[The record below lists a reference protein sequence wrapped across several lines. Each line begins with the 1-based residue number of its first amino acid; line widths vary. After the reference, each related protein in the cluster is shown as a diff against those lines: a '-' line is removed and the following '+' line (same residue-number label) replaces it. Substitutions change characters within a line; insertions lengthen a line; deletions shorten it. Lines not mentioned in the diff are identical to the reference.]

1 MIAKRT
7 RKRVPE
13 SAIGY
18 RTEKR
23 LVRGVQALALALVL
37 LVVLFP
43 IYWMILTGIK
53 PKSELY
59 LPDPLLYTL
68 HPTWDN
74 ARSLFSRTPFLTQ
87 LRNSLAVSTV
97 TTSVTIVVGA
107 LAGYSVSRLRYP
119 GRDFFASAIFF
130 VYLIPGILTLIPL
143 YVFMSQLHL
152 LNSLYAL
159 MLAYL
164 GGTVPFAIWV
174 LKGYFT
180 TIPYE
185 MEDAALVDGCT
196 RLQALYRVILPLAAP
211 GLVACAIFAYTLS
224 WNEYLLA
231 MLFNN
236 TKDLWTLPVGLA
248 GLVYGDVFLW
258 GEIMIGAFLMSIPV
272 LVLYV
277 LAQRYVVTGLTAGA
291 VKG

>member
-1 MIAKRT
+1 MMGYKME
-7 RKRVPE
+7 KRVFRGFT
-13 SAIGY
+13 SLSMAI
-18 RTEKR
+18 
-23 LVRGVQALALALVL
+23 VL

-43 IYWMILTGIK
+43 IYWMLLTGIK

-59 LPDPLLYTL
+59 LPDPQLWTANPTL
-68 HPTWDN
+68 DN
-74 ARSLFSRTPFLTQ
+74 LRSLFARTPFLIQ
-87 LRNSLAVSTV
+87 LRNSLIVSFVTTTV
-97 TTSVTIVVGA
+97 TIFVGA
-107 LAGYSVSRLRYP
+107 FAGYSVSRLRYP

-130 VYLIPGILTLIPL
+130 IYLIPGILTLIPL
-143 YVFMSQLHL
+143 YVFMSRLGV
-152 LNSLYAL
+152 LNTLYAL

-174 LKGYFT
+174 LKGYFS

-196 RLQALYRVILPLAAP
+196 RLQALYKVILPLAAP
-211 GLVACAIFAYTLS
+211 GLVACAIFAFTLS

-272 LVLYV
+272 LILYV
-277 LAQRYVVTGLTAGA
+277 MAQRFVVTGLTAGA

>member
-1 MIAKRT
+1 M
-7 RKRVPE
+7 
-13 SAIGY
+13 IGY
-18 RTEKR
+18 RMEKR
-23 LVRGVQALALALVL
+23 IVRGFHTFSILLVL

-43 IYWMILTGIK
+43 IYWMLLTGIR
-53 PKSELY
+53 PKGELY
-59 LPDPLLYTL
+59 LPDPTL
-68 HPTWDN
+68 WTAHPTLEN
-74 ARSLFSRTPFLTQ
+74 ARSLFARTPFLTQ
-87 LRNSLAVSTV
+87 LRNSLTVSTV
-97 TTSVTIVVGA
+97 TTSITIAVGA
-107 LAGYSVSRLRYP
+107 LAGYSISRLRYP

-130 VYLIPGILTLIPL
+130 IYLIPGILTLIPL
-143 YVFMSQLHL
+143 YVFLSRLGL
-152 LNSLYAL
+152 LNTLYSL

-164 GGTVPFAIWV
+164 AGTIPFAIWV
-174 LKGYFT
+174 LKGYFS
-180 TIPYE
+180 TIPSE

-196 RLQALYRVILPLAAP
+196 RLEALVRVILPLAAP
-211 GLVACAIFAYTLS
+211 GLVACAIFAFTLS

-272 LVLYV
+272 LILYV
-277 LAQRYVVTGLTAGA
+277 LAQRFVVTGLTAGA

>member
-1 MIAKRT
+1 M
-7 RKRVPE
+7 
-13 SAIGY
+13 IGY
-18 RTEKR
+18 RMQQR
-23 LVRGVQALALALVL
+23 LHHFTLMLALAAVL
-37 LVVLFP
+37 LVALFP
-43 IYWMILTGIK
+43 IYWMLLTGIK

-59 LPDPLLYTL
+59 LPIPTL
-68 HPTWDN
+68 WTANPTLDN
-74 ARSLFSRTPFLTQ
+74 MRSLFDRTPFLTQ
-87 LRNSLAVSTV
+87 MRNSATVSVV
-97 TTSVTIVVGA
+97 TTTVTIVIGA
-107 LAGYSVSRLRYP
+107 LAGYSLSRLRYP
-119 GRDFFASAIFF
+119 GRDFLASAIFF
-130 VYLIPGILTLIPL
+130 IYLIPGMMTLIPL
-143 YVFMSQLHL
+143 YVFLSQLGL
-152 LNSLYAL
+152 LNTLYSL
-159 MLAYL
+159 MLSYL
-164 GGTVPFAIWV
+164 AFSTPFAIWV

-196 RLQALYRVILPLAAP
+196 RLQALYKVILPLAAP
-211 GLVACAIFAYTLS
+211 GLVACGIFAFTLS

-236 TKDLWTLPVGLA
+236 SRNLWTLPVGLA

-277 LAQRYVVTGLTAGA
+277 MAQRFVVTGLTAGA

>member
-1 MIAKRT
+1 M
-7 RKRVPE
+7 
-13 SAIGY
+13 IGY
-18 RTEKR
+18 RTEQR
-23 LVRGVQALALALVL
+23 LVRGVHALLMLIVLV
-37 LVVLFP
+37 VVLFP
-43 IYWMILTGIK
+43 IYWMLLTGIK

-68 HPTWDN
+68 NPTLDN
-74 ARSLFSRTPFLTQ
+74 MRSLFARTPFLTQ

-97 TTSVTIVVGA
+97 ATSVTLVVGA
-107 LAGYSVSRLRYP
+107 LAGYSVSRLRFP

-143 YVFMSQLHL
+143 YVLMSQLHL
-152 LNSLYAL
+152 LNSLYGL

-196 RLQALYRVILPLAAP
+196 RLEALYRVILPLAAP

-236 TKDLWTLPVGLA
+236 TKTLWTLPVGLA

-277 LAQRYVVTGLTAGA
+277 LAQRFVVTGLTAGA

>member
-1 MIAKRT
+1 M
-7 RKRVPE
+7 
-13 SAIGY
+13 IGY
-18 RTEKR
+18 RTEKH
-23 LVRGVQALALALVL
+23 LVRGFQALSLILVL
-37 LVVLFP
+37 VVVLFP
-43 IYWMILTGIK
+43 IYWMLLTGIK

-59 LPDPLLYTL
+59 LPDPMLYTL
-68 HPTWDN
+68 NPTLDN
-74 ARSLFSRTPFLTQ
+74 ARSLFRRTPFLIQ
-87 LRNSLAVSTV
+87 LKNSLAVSTV
-97 TTSVTIVVGA
+97 TTSITIIVGT
-107 LAGYSVSRLRYP
+107 LAGYSLSRLRYP
-119 GRDFFASAIFF
+119 GRNIFASGIFF

-143 YVFMSQLHL
+143 YVLMARLGM
-152 LNSLYAL
+152 LNSLHGL

-164 GGTVPFAIWV
+164 GGSIPFAIWV

-180 TIPYE
+180 TIPSE

-196 RLQALYRVILPLAAP
+196 RLEALIRVILPLAAP
-211 GLVACAIFAYTLS
+211 GLVACAIFAFTLS

-258 GEIMIGAFLMSIPV
+258 GEIMIGAFFMSIPV

-277 LAQRYVVTGLTAGA
+277 LAQRFVVAGLTAGA

>member
-1 MIAKRT
+1 MIGFRKQKRI
-7 RKRVPE
+7 
-13 SAIGY
+13 AGAF
-18 RTEKR
+18 
-23 LVRGVQALALALVL
+23 QALSLIVVL
-37 LVVLFP
+37 IIVLFP
-43 IYWMILTGIK
+43 IYWMLLTGIK

-59 LPDPLLYTL
+59 LPDPKLYTL
-68 HPTWDN
+68 NPTLDN
-74 ARSLFSRTPFLTQ
+74 ARSLFRRTPFLIQ
-87 LRNSLAVSTV
+87 MKNSLMVSTV
-97 TTSVTIVVGA
+97 TTSVSIIVGA
-107 LAGYSVSRLRYP
+107 LAGYSISRLRYP
-119 GRDFFASAIFF
+119 GRNFLGSAFFF
-130 VYLIPGILTLIPL
+130 VYLIPGMLTLIPL
-143 YVFMSQLHL
+143 YVLMSKLGM
-152 LNSLYAL
+152 LNSLGVL

-164 GGTVPFAIWV
+164 GAGVPFTIWV

-185 MEDAALVDGCT
+185 MEDAALVDGCN
-196 RLQALYRVILPLAAP
+196 RLTALFRVILPLSAP
-211 GLVACAIFAYTLS
+211 GLVACAIFAFTLS

-272 LVLYV
+272 LVLYIA
-277 LAQRYVVTGLTAGA
+277 AQRYVVTGLTAGA

>member
-1 MIAKRT
+1 M
-7 RKRVPE
+7 
-13 SAIGY
+13 GY

-23 LVRGVQALALALVL
+23 LHRAFSMLSLAIVL

-59 LPDPLLYTL
+59 LPDPKLWTSNPTL
-68 HPTWDN
+68 DN
-74 ARSLFSRTPFLTQ
+74 ARSLFERTPFMIQ
-87 LRNSLAVSTV
+87 LRNSLIVSSVTTTV
-97 TTSVTIVVGA
+97 TIIVGA

-130 VYLIPGILTLIPL
+130 IYLIPGILTLIPL
-143 YVFMSQLHL
+143 YVFLSRVGV
-152 LNSLYAL
+152 LNTLYAL

-164 GGTVPFAIWV
+164 AGTVPFAIWV
-174 LKGYFT
+174 LKGYFA

-196 RLQALYRVILPLAAP
+196 RLQALYKVILPLAAP
-211 GLVACAIFAYTLS
+211 GLVACGIFAFTLS

-236 TKDLWTLPVGLA
+236 NKNLWTLPVGLA

-277 LAQRYVVTGLTAGA
+277 LAQRFVVAGLTAGA

>member
-1 MIAKRT
+1 M
-7 RKRVPE
+7 
-13 SAIGY
+13 GY

-23 LVRGVQALALALVL
+23 LHHAFSMLSLALVL

-59 LPDPLLYTL
+59 LPDPKLWTSNPTL
-68 HPTWDN
+68 DN
-74 ARSLFSRTPFLTQ
+74 ARSLFERTPFLTQ
-87 LRNSLAVSTV
+87 LRNSLIVSSV
-97 TTSVTIVVGA
+97 TTTITIIVGA

-130 VYLIPGILTLIPL
+130 IYLIPGILTLIPL
-143 YVFMSQLHL
+143 YVFLSRVGV
-152 LNSLYAL
+152 LNTLYAL

-164 GGTVPFAIWV
+164 AGTVPFAIWV
-174 LKGYFT
+174 LKGYFA

-196 RLQALYRVILPLAAP
+196 RLQALYKVILPLAAP
-211 GLVACAIFAYTLS
+211 GLVACGIFAFTLS

-236 TKDLWTLPVGLA
+236 NKNLWTLPVGLA

-277 LAQRYVVTGLTAGA
+277 LAQRFVVAGLTAGA

>member
-1 MIAKRT
+1 M
-7 RKRVPE
+7 
-13 SAIGY
+13 IGY
-18 RTEKR
+18 RTEQR
-23 LVRGVQALALALVL
+23 VVRGFHTLSLLLVL

-43 IYWMILTGIK
+43 IYWMLLTGIR
-53 PKSELY
+53 PKGELY
-59 LPDPLLYTL
+59 LPDPTLWTL
-68 HPTWDN
+68 HPTLDN
-74 ARSLFSRTPFLTQ
+74 ARSLFARTPYLTQ
-87 LRNSLAVSTV
+87 LKNSLIVSTV
-97 TTSVTIVVGA
+97 TTTITIIVGA
-107 LAGYSVSRLRYP
+107 LAGYSISRLRYP

-130 VYLIPGILTLIPL
+130 IYLIPGMLTLIPL
-143 YVFMSQLHL
+143 YVFLSRLGL
-152 LNSLYAL
+152 LNTLYSL

-164 GGTVPFAIWV
+164 AGTVPFAIWV
-174 LKGYFT
+174 LKGYFS

-196 RLQALYRVILPLAAP
+196 RLEALVRVILPLAAP
-211 GLVACAIFAYTLS
+211 GLVACGIFAFTLS

-272 LVLYV
+272 LILYV
-277 LAQRYVVTGLTAGA
+277 VAQRFVVTGLTAGA